1 MAWPVSGTSY
11 VNVRCVGHC
20 RSTAAG
26 ETEAGGRARE
36 VQVKYVGPG
45 GPVWVDCIVRTAGVR
60 VPNPW
65 FPAACVSRFGRV
77 EVRLYPRLLGGSQ
90 GVPKDGYAPLGLD
103 WNEQW
108 SADNVQTYACTD
120 THKKTCPK
128 PRGELTETQRQ
139 ACEIGNTASANEF
152 GPLTI

>member
-1 MAWPVSGTSY
+1 
-11 VNVRCVGHC
+11 
-20 RSTAAG
+20 
-26 ETEAGGRARE
+26 
-36 VQVKYVGPG
+36 
-45 GPVWVDCIVRTAGVR
+45 
-60 VPNPW
+60 
-65 FPAACVSRFGRV
+65 
-77 EVRLYPRLLGGSQ
+77 VRLYPRLLGGSQ

-139 ACEIGNTASANEF
+139 ACEIRNTAGLGKRVWTVDDLDSLAYF
-152 GPLTI
+152 